1 MSWVMLVGSFLG
13 LLAFIAAMCAGIW
26 LVGYA
31 IVGPFLG
38 G

>member
-1 MSWVMLVGSFLG
+1 MVAAIIG
-13 LLAFIAAMCAGIW
+13 LLAVIALTCAGIW